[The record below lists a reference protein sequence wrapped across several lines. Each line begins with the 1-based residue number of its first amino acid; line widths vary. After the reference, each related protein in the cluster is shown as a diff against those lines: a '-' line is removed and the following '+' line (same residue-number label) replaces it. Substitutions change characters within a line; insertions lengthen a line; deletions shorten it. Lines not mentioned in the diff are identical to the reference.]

1 MAWSKSEPPRSGSH
15 WSSRA
20 SDVSTWPFSV
30 QTLQTREHPC
40 EGIKAPQ
47 VAREEQLTLVNLG
60 ASVALDRQGIQ
71 SIKQWTGE
79 RGWDHWS
86 CLCHK
91 TVHHTGG
98 QCDTTCSNFHLYN
111 IFNFLFYF
119 YQYDTTCQRFS
130 SVRYAVS
137 VVFTCTILF
146 TVFYQYDTRFERFL
160 PVRYLPLFCFL
171 FLPVRYNIS
180 VLFTSTTPFTVFL
193 PVQYDI
199 SVVFTSTTPF
209 TVFFTSTIRHF
220 RFSLVKY
227 GVSVVF
233 ICTIHF
239 SSFHLYD
246 TIFQCFFVFFP
257 PQYDTFHCFYQYDT
271 TF

>member
-47 VAREEQLTLVNLG
+47 VAREEQLTLVNPG
-60 ASVALDRQGIQ
+60 ASVASDRQGIQ

-137 VVFTCTILF
+137 VVFTCTI
-146 TVFYQYDTRFERFL
+146 
-160 PVRYLPLFCFL
+160 P
-171 FLPVRYNIS
+171 I
-180 VLFTSTTPFTVFL
+180 
-193 PVQYDI
+193 I
-199 SVVFTSTTPF
+199 
-209 TVFFTSTIRHF
+209 FF
-220 RFSLVKY
+220 
-227 GVSVVF
+227 
-233 ICTIHF
+233 
-239 SSFHLYD
+239 
-246 TIFQCFFVFFP
+246 
-257 PQYDTFHCFYQYDT
+257 
-271 TF
+271 